1 MSIET
6 TPAGRRKQRIAQL
19 YADDHQARAAA
30 PDEAVLDAVRTP
42 GVGVAQIVASVLTG
56 YADRP
61 ALGQRAFETVIDPA
75 TGRCERRWLDRFET
89 LTYGEVGD
97 RVEALAAAWQHA
109 SADPI
114 RPGEMIGI
122 LGVAGV
128 DLTVIDLAC
137 ARIGAVAVPL
147 QAGATAAALRLIAAE
162 TEPRILAT
170 TPELLEVAVE
180 CVVAAPAIRRL
191 VVFDHV
197 PEVDAHRAVLAAAR
211 ERLATTAP
219 SATVDTLADVIE
231 IGRQSP
237 RATTYFADTR
247 ADPLAMLI
255 YTSGSTGTPKG
266 AMYTDRLAAGIWLQG
281 LARKA
286 GSNPPAISVNYMP
299 MSHLAGR
306 LALTGVL
313 VRGGTAYFTA
323 AADMSTLF
331 DDIALVRPTE
341 MVFVPRVSDMIFQR
355 FQSELAAGGRS
366 EEQVRAE
373 LRGDILGGRLISAST
388 GSAPLA
394 PELKTFMESLLQIEL
409 HDAYGSTEAGGG
421 LVVDNRV
428 RRPIVIDYKLC
439 DVPELGYFSSDQPH
453 PRGELLLKTAAM
465 IPGYYRRPDI
475 TAQVFDADGF
485 YRTGDIVA
493 ELGPDQLR
501 YLDRR
506 NNVLKLSQGEFV
518 AISQLEA
525 VYAGSPLIRQ
535 IFVYGSSVR
544 AYLLAVVVPTDDAL
558 AAGAEAVEASIA
570 ASVRSMAAEAG
581 LEPYEIP
588 REFVIETEP
597 FTIENGLLSG
607 IGKLLRPALEQRYG
621 PRLEQMYRDRA
632 DGRSAELLALHTAAA
647 EAPIVETVLRAA
659 RALLDCTAA
668 QSTPQAHFADLG
680 GDSLSALSFANVL
693 KDIFGVEVPVSVV
706 TSPATS
712 LGDLAEYIRTTR
724 ESGAEV
730 VCFDSVH
737 GAGSR
742 QVKAQD
748 LTAERFIDAET
759 LAAASGLAVATTTE
773 TVLITG
779 ANGYLG
785 RWLCLQWLQRM
796 RAVGGRVVCLVRA
809 KDAESARR
817 RLDAAFDSGDP
828 DLLRRYREL
837 AVEHLE
843 VVVGDL
849 SSPRLGL
856 DAEAWDGLAR
866 RVDRIVHCAAL
877 VNHVL
882 PYAQL
887 FGPNVVG
894 TAELIRLAI
903 TGRLKPFTYLST
915 VAVAADVDRAV
926 FTEGGDIRAGSPVR
940 RNGDGYATGYGN
952 SKWAGEVL
960 LREVHELCGLP
971 VAVFRSDMILAHP
984 RYAGQLNVPDMFTRL
999 LIGLVATG
1007 IAPASFYRA
1016 GPDGGR
1022 ARAHYDGLPADFTAE
1037 AITVLGASVEA
1048 GHVSFDVVNPHDDGI
1063 SLDVVVDWMIEAGI
1077 RIERI
1082 DDYDAWLTRF
1092 DAALRALPEQQRQ
1105 ASVLPLLHAFTRPG
1119 PPHPGS
1125 AIPAAEFQAA
1135 VRAAELGLDADI
1147 PHLTADLIAKYV
1159 SDLRLHGLIPKT

>member
-6 TPAGRRKQRIAQL
+6 PAARRKQRIAQL
-19 YADDHQARAAA
+19 YADDLQARAAA
-30 PDEAVLDAVRTP
+30 PDEAVLDSVRTP
-42 GVGVAQIVASVLTG
+42 GIGVAQIVASVLAG

-61 ALGQRAFETVIDPA
+61 ALGQRAFETVTDPV

-97 RVEALAAAWQHA
+97 RVEALAAAWQRA
-109 SADPI
+109 SHGQI
-114 RPGEMIGI
+114 RPGQMVGI

-137 ARIGAVAVPL
+137 ARLGAVAVPL
-147 QAGATAAALRLIAAE
+147 QAGATAAALRLIVAE

-170 TPELLEVAVE
+170 TPELLEVAVD
-180 CVVAAPAIRRL
+180 CVVAAPATRRL

-197 PEVDAHRAVLAAAR
+197 PELDAHRTALAGAR
-211 ERLATTAP
+211 ERLAAAAP
-219 SATVDTLADVIE
+219 TVTVDTLAEVIE
-231 IGRQSP
+231 SGRQIP
-237 RATTYFADTR
+237 RAATYFAD
-247 ADPLAMLI
+247 AQDDPLAMLI

-366 EEQVRAE
+366 AEQVRVG
-373 LRGDILGGRLISAST
+373 LRRDVLGGRLISAST

-394 PELKTFMESLLQIEL
+394 PELRTFMESLLEIEL

-428 RRPIVIDYKLC
+428 RRPIVIDYKLR
-439 DVPELGYFSSDQPH
+439 DVPELGYFSTDQPY
-453 PRGELLLKTAAM
+453 PRGELLLKTVAM

-544 AYLLAVVVPTDDAL
+544 AYLLAVVVPTDEAL
-558 AAGAEAVEASIA
+558 AAGGDAVA
-570 ASVRSMAAEAG
+570 ASVRGIAAEAG

-588 REFVIETEP
+588 RDLIIETEP

-607 IGKLLRPALEQRYG
+607 IGKLLRPALERRYG
-621 PRLEQMYRDRA
+621 PRLEEIYRDHSE
-632 DGRSAELLALHTAAA
+632 GRSAQLLALHTGAA
-647 EAPIVETVLRAA
+647 EVPIVETVRRAA
-659 RALLDCTAA
+659 CALLDCTAA

-680 GDSLSALSFANVL
+680 GDSLSALSLANVL
-693 KDIFGVEVPVSVV
+693 KEIFGVDVPVSVV

-712 LGDLAEYIRTTR
+712 LGDLAEYIRTAR
-724 ESGAEV
+724 ESDAEV
-730 VCFDSVH
+730 VSFDSVH
-737 GAGSR
+737 GAGAR
-742 QVKAQD
+742 QVRAED

-759 LAAASGLAVATTTE
+759 LAAAPGLPVVTTTE

-796 RAVGGRVVCLVRA
+796 QAVGGRVVCLVRA
-809 KDAESARR
+809 KDADAARR

-837 AVEHLE
+837 AVDHLD
-843 VVVGDL
+843 VVVGDI
-849 SSPRLGL
+849 SAPRLGL
-856 DAEAWDGLAR
+856 DTQTWGDLAR
-866 RVDRIVHCAAL
+866 CVDRIVHCAAL

-903 TGRLKPFTYLST
+903 TARLKPFTYLST
-915 VAVAADVDRAV
+915 VAVAADVDRAA

-984 RYAGQLNVPDMFTRL
+984 HYAGQLNVPDMFTRL
-999 LIGLVATG
+999 LIGLAATG
-1007 IAPASFYRA
+1007 IAPASFYPA
-1016 GPDGGR
+1016 GPEGGR

-1037 AITVLGASVEA
+1037 AITVLGASLEA
-1048 GHVSFDVVNPHDDGI
+1048 GHVGFDVVNPHDDGI

-1082 DDYDAWLTRF
+1082 DEYSDWLTRF
-1092 DAALRALPEQQRQ
+1092 EAALRALPEQQRQ
-1105 ASVLPLLHAFTRPG
+1105 ASVLPLLHAFARPA
-1119 PPHPGS
+1119 PSHPGS
-1125 AIPAAEFQAA
+1125 AVPAGEFRAA
-1135 VRAAELGLDADI
+1135 VRAAALGADADI

-1159 SDLRLHGLIPKT
+1159 SDLRLHGLISQT